1 MSKIQISESAG
12 LIIAILIIAA
22 NVGAFFWGRS
32 TVKLPEPGQILNIV
46 KK

>member
-12 LIIAILIIAA
+12 LIIAA
-22 NVGAFFWGRS
+22 NVGAFFWVRP